1 MDKDI
6 LKLIA
11 FLADNNPDEA
21 IIAIDAD
28 YKIVFA
34 NKKACE
40 LKNMAI
46 NKIVGHSFP
55 DIFYNGRKY
64 NGQGIYLSPLTEA
77 IDTGMEKLNVEF
89 HPHGSRFFPHNHWY
103 KGHIHVMCDADGK
116 PKYAIASY
124 HAIDYQKKLEERL
137 GLINS
142 QIILSMVTALD
153 ARDNPTGRHSFHVAE
168 IASAFAKYLMLPSDQ
183 VQHLYLVGLIHD
195 IGKIGVPES
204 ILIKPEKLTFEEYQ
218 IIKSHASICAD
229 ILRPIDVFTDI
240 ADIVRHH
247 HERYDGAGYPD
258 GLTGTSIPLF
268 SRIIALCDSF
278 DAMTGK
284 RSYRHT
290 IAVSA
295 ALEEIQ
301 ANCGSQFDP
310 KLALQFI
317 SFITQGKGL
326 TKEVS

>member
-46 NKIVGHSFP
+46 NKIVGHSLP
-55 DIFYNGRKY
+55 DIFYNERKY

-89 HPHGSRFFPHNHWY
+89 HPHGSRFCPHNHWY

-124 HAIDYQKKLEERL
+124 HAID
-137 GLINS
+137 
-142 QIILSMVTALD
+142 
-153 ARDNPTGRHSFHVAE
+153 
-168 IASAFAKYLMLPSDQ
+168 
-183 VQHLYLVGLIHD
+183 
-195 IGKIGVPES
+195 
-204 ILIKPEKLTFEEYQ
+204 
-218 IIKSHASICAD
+218 
-229 ILRPIDVFTDI
+229 
-240 ADIVRHH
+240 
-247 HERYDGAGYPD
+247 
-258 GLTGTSIPLF
+258 
-268 SRIIALCDSF
+268 
-278 DAMTGK
+278 
-284 RSYRHT
+284 
-290 IAVSA
+290 
-295 ALEEIQ
+295 
-301 ANCGSQFDP
+301 
-310 KLALQFI
+310 
-317 SFITQGKGL
+317 
-326 TKEVS
+326 